1 MTRQQALE
9 ISKQQADEWYESYV
23 SDNWLWLNIENFI
36 KQIGLTQ
43 YQLAKKMG
51 VSVSTITE
59 LKMRRI
65 NKPSFELMCK
75 IADAL
80 EVSLDEFRER
90 K

>member
-1 MTRQQALE
+1 MWEKIEAE
-9 ISKQQADEWYESYV
+9 
-23 SDNWLWLNIENFI
+23 LN
-36 KQIGLTQ
+36 KKKLTQ

-59 LKMRRI
+59 LKMGRI

>member
-1 MTRQQALE
+1 MWEKIEA
-9 ISKQQADEWYESYV
+9 V
-23 SDNWLWLNIENFI
+23 LNQKN
-36 KQIGLTQ
+36 LTQ

-59 LKMRRI
+59 LKMGRI

-80 EVSLDEFRER
+80 EVSLDELRER

>member
-1 MTRQQALE
+1 MWEKIEA
-9 ISKQQADEWYESYV
+9 V
-23 SDNWLWLNIENFI
+23 LNQ
-36 KQIGLTQ
+36 KKLTQ

-59 LKMRRI
+59 LKMGRI

>member
-1 MTRQQALE
+1 MVTVTQH
-9 ISKQQADEWYESYV
+9 IV
-23 SDNWLWLNIENFI
+23 SIILRTLVLLGGFVMWEKIEAVLNQ
-36 KQIGLTQ
+36 KKLTQ

-59 LKMRRI
+59 LKMGRI